1 MAHVSPLVV
10 FIIKESYKLSICLLF
25 TATTKYVTV
34 RDLEKNLHVCVIISG
49 PSSRIIE
56 VDNVCK
62 LNTKSLD

>member
-10 FIIKESYKLSICLLF
+10 FIIKESYKLSICLLL

-34 RDLEKNLHVCVIISG
+34 RDLHVCVIISG

>member
-1 MAHVSPLVV
+1 MAHGSPLVV

-34 RDLEKNLHVCVIISG
+34 RDLEKKLACVCHISG